1 MTTEILNS
9 YLLRYITIFNCIK
22 IRFHMKH
29 KLLTIIALGLMTA
42 FGGSA
47 AAQYV
52 VTGKLMSAKDKQPI
66 PYANIAMMR
75 ATDTTFL
82 RGVITDEQ
90 GVFNINNDT
99 IATVLRL
106 SAMGYETQFVAVPNT
121 RDGGPTGLGKIDM
134 GTLVMHEG
142 AMLLDVVKVT
152 EKRPL
157 YTVDGE
163 KDLYNVAEDASI
175 QTGNASDALQN
186 APGVEVDVEGNVT
199 LNGASVEV
207 WINDRPSHLEGEA
220 LKQYIKMLPA
230 NSIDRIEVMKNPSA
244 RYGGGSPVV
253 NIVTNQR
260 MLKNSFVSVGANG
273 SSRPSISPW
282 LSYVYSN
289 EKFNISAYV
298 SYSGSKSEFT
308 RKGGGSMFN
317 EDSTLARQW
326 DYNNTG
332 NINSH
337 FIWANLNASYE
348 FDSMNSI
355 SGWFG
360 TYPNFSR
367 DQSDGQMTRTEY
379 LSNPGNYDNTTLSLS
394 NNMNYGGYGGIDFTH
409 KFNNEGHRLSVSFN
423 GNFWGYNGDTEKEC
437 IYPFQPQMSYNEHT
451 WHKMFDGSGSL
462 GVDYSLPY
470 SKNGEIEMGLE
481 YEMEGDNDYYRRDT
495 FDYVQNSFFSDYLM
509 SDTMHT
515 PGRSLDGYLTWR
527 RKWGGF
533 TLKLGGRGSY
543 QYVKDW
549 HEGLPEYDVETHN
562 FTFSPSVN
570 MSYSTKDMH
579 NFSLSYRMNT
589 IKPTAGMMTRYEKY
603 GVETFST
610 GNPLLEPSYT
620 HNADFSWNKYFTKFG
635 SVGMNASYRAE
646 LDDINTI
653 TDARYVAFFGRVVDY
668 RMPFNCSDNRRFTLN
683 ANCMYRPSGFFN
695 VRLNAGLTDDWYSV
709 IVRAGAPPVEDR
721 MVSWNIRGKVWAKL
735 WNKLEV
741 FVSGYYNSPGHGWSV
756 LTVSHERKGLDLGM
770 SADFFDRKLSLYF
783 NASDIFNWNS
793 WGSTNINPYN
803 TTISDS
809 KYTSR
814 YVTFGATLRFGKM
827 ELESRAQTG
836 AREGSVGGE

>member
-1 MTTEILNS
+1 
-9 YLLRYITIFNCIK
+9 
-22 IRFHMKH
+22 MKH

-134 GTLVMHEG
+134 GTLTMHEG

-495 FDYVQNSFFSDYLM
+495 FDYAQNSFFSDYLM

-610 GNPLLEPSYT
+610 GNPLLEPSYN

-635 SVGMNASYRAE
+635 SVGVNASYRAE

-756 LTVSHERKGLDLGM
+756 LTVSHERKGIDLGM

-814 YVTFGATLRFGKM
+814 YVTFGVTLRFGKM

>member
-1 MTTEILNS
+1 MRKRQRLTVMLF
-9 YLLRYITIFNCIK
+9 LAITGMAN
-22 IRFHMKH
+22 
-29 KLLTIIALGLMTA
+29 
-42 FGGSA
+42 
-47 AAQYV
+47 AQYA
-52 VTGKLMSAKDKQPI
+52 VTGRLLSAKDNQPI
-66 PYANIAMMR
+66 PFANIAMMR
-75 ATDTTFL
+75 ASDTTFL
-82 RGVITDEQ
+82 RGVITDDQ
-90 GVFNINNDT
+90 GMFNINNDT
-99 IATVLRL
+99 LATVLRL
-106 SAMGYETQFVAVPNT
+106 SAMGYETQFLAVPNT

-134 GTLVMHEG
+134 GTIVMHEG
-142 AMLLDVVKVT
+142 AMLLDVVKIS

-199 LNGASVEV
+199 LNGSSVEV

-253 NIVTNQR
+253 NIITNQR
-260 MLKNSFVSVGANG
+260 MLKNSFVSLGANG

-298 SYSGSKSEFT
+298 SYSGSKNEYT
-308 RKGGGSMFN
+308 RKGGGNMFD
-317 EDSTLARQW
+317 EDSVLSREW
-326 DYNNTG
+326 DYTNTG
-332 NINSH
+332 SSSNH
-337 FIWANLNASYE
+337 FVWANLNASYE
-348 FDSMNSI
+348 FDSMNHI

-367 DQSDGQMTRTEY
+367 DKSDGHMSRTEY
-379 LSNPGNYDNTTLSLS
+379 LSNPGNYNNTTVGSS

-409 KFNNEGHRLSVSFN
+409 KFNNEGHQMSVNFS
-423 GNFWGYNGDTEKEC
+423 GNFWGYNGDSKKVCT
-437 IYPFQPQMSYNEHT
+437 YPFQPQMNYNELT
-451 WHKMFDGSGSL
+451 LHKMFNGSGSL

-470 SKNGEIEMGLE
+470 SKNGEIEAGIELGLE
-481 YEMEGDNDYYRRDT
+481 ADNDFYRRDT
-495 FDYVQNSFFSDYLM
+495 FDYAQNAFYSDYLM
-509 SDTMHT
+509 SDTNHT
-515 PGRSLDGYLTWR
+515 PGNSLEGYLTWR
-527 RKWGGF
+527 RKWGNF
-533 TLKLGGRGSY
+533 TLKLGGRGRY
-543 QYVKDW
+543 AYERDW
-549 HEGLPEYDVETHN
+549 HEGLPEYDVDTASL
-562 FTFSPSVN
+562 TFSPSVN
-570 MSYSTKDMH
+570 MSYRTEDMH

-589 IKPTAGMMTRYEKY
+589 IKPSAGMMTRYEKY

-620 HNADFSWNKYFTKFG
+620 HNADLSWNKYFSKFG
-635 SVGMNASYRAE
+635 SVGASASYRAKVNE
-646 LDDINTI
+646 INTI
-653 TDARYVAFFGRVVDY
+653 TDARYVDFFGRIVDY
-668 RMPFNCSDNRRFTLN
+668 RMPFNCSDGRRFSLN
-683 ANCMYRPSGFFN
+683 ANCMYRPTAFFN

-709 IVRAGAPPVEDR
+709 IVRVGEPPVVDR

-741 FVSGYYNSPGHGWSV
+741 FVSGYYESPGHGWSI

-803 TTISDS
+803 TTTSDS

-814 YVTFGATLRFGKM
+814 YVTFGVTLRFGKM

>member
-1 MTTEILNS
+1 MKSHSS
-9 YLLRYITIFNCIK
+9 YRKLIAVI
-22 IRFHMKH
+22 
-29 KLLTIIALGLMTA
+29 LLTLAI
-42 FGGSA
+42 GGVA
-47 AAQYV
+47 NAQYV
-52 VTGKLMSAKDKQPI
+52 VTGKLQSGKDKQPL
-66 PYANIAMMR
+66 PFANIAMMR
-75 ATDTTFL
+75 ASDSTFI
-82 RGVITDEQ
+82 RGVITDEN

-99 IATVLRL
+99 LPTVLRL

-134 GTLVMHEG
+134 GTILMYEG

-199 LNGASVEV
+199 LNGASVDV
-207 WINDRPSHLEGEA
+207 WINNRPSHLEGEA

-244 RYGGGSPVV
+244 RYGGGNPVV

-260 MLKNSFVSVGANG
+260 MLKNSFISLGANG

-282 LSYVYSN
+282 FSYVYSN
-289 EKFNISAYV
+289 DKFNISAYV
-298 SYSGSKSEFT
+298 SYSGSKNKYTS
-308 RKGGGSMFN
+308 KGGGSMFD
-317 EDSTLARQW
+317 EDSVLSREW
-326 DYNNTG
+326 DYNTTG
-332 NINSH
+332 DSRNH
-337 FIWANLNASYE
+337 FVWANLNASYE
-348 FDSMNSI
+348 FDSMNRI

-360 TYPNFSR
+360 TYPSFSGAA
-367 DQSDGQMTRTEY
+367 SLSQMTRTEY
-379 LSNPGNYDNTTLSLS
+379 LSNPGNYNNTTESSSDNL
-394 NNMNYGGYGGIDFTH
+394 NYGGYGGIDFTH
-409 KFNNEGHRLSVSFN
+409 KFNNEGHQLSVNFN
-423 GNFWGYNGDTEKEC
+423 GNFWGHSSDETKVC
-437 IYPFQPQMSYNEHT
+437 TYPFQPQMSYNEQT
-451 WHKMFDGSGSL
+451 SHKMFNGSGSL

-470 SKNGEIEMGLE
+470 SKNGEIEAGIEIGLD
-481 YEMEGDNDYYRRDT
+481 GDNDYTLRDT
-495 FDYVQNSFFSDYLM
+495 FDYALNDFRCDYIM
-509 SDTMHT
+509 SDTNHS
-515 PGRSLDGYLTWR
+515 PGKSLEGYLTWR
-527 RKWGGF
+527 RKWGNF
-533 TLKLGGRGSY
+533 TLKLGGRGRY
-543 QYVKDW
+543 AYEKDW
-549 HEGLPEYDVETHN
+549 HEGLPEYDVVNHK

-570 MSYSTKDMH
+570 MSYRTKDMH

-589 IKPTAGMMTRYEKY
+589 MKPTASMLSQYMAYR
-603 GVETFST
+603 VEAVST

-620 HNADFSWNKYFTKFG
+620 HNADLSWNKYFSKFG
-635 SVGMNASYRAE
+635 SVGMSASYRAE
-646 LDDINTI
+646 LDKINNI
-653 TDARYVAFFGRVVDY
+653 ADARYVDLFGRVVDY
-668 RMPFNCSDNRRFTLN
+668 RMPYNCSDGRRLSLN
-683 ANCMYRPSGFFN
+683 TNCMYRPTAFFN

-709 IVRAGAPPVEDR
+709 IVRVGELPVEDR

-741 FVSGYYNSPGHGWSV
+741 FVSGYYESPGHGWSV

-793 WGSTNINPYN
+793 WGSTNINPYY
-803 TTISDS
+803 TTVSDS

-814 YVTFGATLRFGKM
+814 FVTFGATLRFGKM

-836 AREGSVGGE
+836 AREGSVGGD

>member
-1 MTTEILNS
+1 MKTIKNILVLFA
-9 YLLRYITIFNCIK
+9 LLAVWGGEASAQQLVVG
-22 IRFHMKH
+22 
-29 KLLTIIALGLMTA
+29 KLL
-42 FGGSA
+42 
-47 AAQYV
+47 
-52 VTGKLMSAKDKQPI
+52 SAKDNQPI
-66 PYANIAMMR
+66 PFANIAMMS
-75 ATDTTFL
+75 ASDTTFL
-82 RGVITDEQ
+82 RGVVTDDQ
-90 GVFNINNDT
+90 GAFKINNDT
-99 IATVLRL
+99 IATLLRL

-220 LKQYIKMLPA
+220 LKQYITMLPA

-244 RYGGGSPVV
+244 RYGSGSPVV

-409 KFNNEGHRLSVSFN
+409 KFNNEGHRLSVNFN

-533 TLKLGGRGSY
+533 TLKLGGRGRY
-543 QYVKDW
+543 AYVKDW

-589 IKPTAGMMTRYEKY
+589 IKPTASMMTRYEKY

-610 GNPLLEPSYT
+610 GNPLLEPSYM
-620 HNADFSWNKYFTKFG
+620 HNADLSWNKYFAKFG

-709 IVRAGAPPVEDR
+709 IVRTDAPPVEDR

>member
-1 MTTEILNS
+1 
-9 YLLRYITIFNCIK
+9 
-22 IRFHMKH
+22 MKYRQ
-29 KLLTIIALGLMTA
+29 LTWVACLIALAM
-42 FGGSA
+42 GGNVD
-47 AAQYV
+47 AQQI
-52 VTGKLMSAKDKQPI
+52 VTGKLQSAKDKQPI
-66 PYANIAMMR
+66 PFANIAMMR

-90 GVFNINNDT
+90 GVFSIKNDT
-99 IATVLRL
+99 LATVLRL

-260 MLKNSFVSVGANG
+260 MLKNSFFSVGANG

-289 EKFNISAYV
+289 DKFNISAYV

-308 RKGGGSMFN
+308 RTGGGSMFD
-317 EDSTLARQW
+317 EDSVLSREW
-326 DYNNTG
+326 DYKNIG
-332 NINSH
+332 NSRNH
-337 FIWANLNASYE
+337 FIWANLNASYA

-360 TYPNFSR
+360 TYPSFSK
-367 DQSDGQMTRTEY
+367 DESDGTMTRTEY
-379 LSNPGNYDNTTLSLS
+379 LSNPGNYDNTTLSRS
-394 NNMNYGGYGGIDFTH
+394 HNMNYGGYGGIDFTH
-409 KFNNEGHRLSVSFN
+409 KFNNEGHRLSVNFN
-423 GNFWGYNGDTEKEC
+423 GNFWGYNGGAEKEC
-437 IYPFQPQMSYNEHT
+437 TYPFQPQMSYNEHT

-470 SKNGEIEMGLE
+470 SKNGEIEMGIE
-481 YEMEGDNDYYRRDT
+481 FGMERNNDYYRRDT
-495 FDYVQNSFFSDYLM
+495 FDYAQNTFFSDYLM

-533 TLKLGGRGSY
+533 TLKLGGRGRY
-543 QYVKDW
+543 AYEKDW
-549 HEGLPEYDVETHN
+549 HDGLPEYDVETHN

-610 GNPLLEPSYT
+610 GNPLLEPSYM
-620 HNADFSWNKYFTKFG
+620 HNADLSWNKYFAKFG

-741 FVSGYYNSPGHGWSV
+741 FVSGYYNSIGHGWSI
-756 LTVSHERKGLDLGM
+756 LTLSHERKGIDLGM

>member
-1 MTTEILNS
+1 
-9 YLLRYITIFNCIK
+9 
-22 IRFHMKH
+22 MKH

-244 RYGGGSPVV
+244 RYGSGSPVV

-495 FDYVQNSFFSDYLM
+495 FDYAQNSFFSDYLM

-533 TLKLGGRGSY
+533 TLKLGGRGRY
-543 QYVKDW
+543 AYEKDW
-549 HEGLPEYDVETHN
+549 HDGLPEYDVETHN

-756 LTVSHERKGLDLGM
+756 LTVSHERKGIDLGM